1 MLNRDTRP
9 TLLFMVELSLDQ
21 RSGSNSPVKK
31 GAKSYGISFLP
42 SCLLPSASCLLALAT
57 LSLSI
62 PTIALSQSPPPS
74 PIPHPPSLI
83 ANEADDLAEA
93 ERLKQQV
100 EQLYHQGQYSEAI
113 PLAERMLTLYQNLYG
128 EEHPDIAD
136 SLTYLGILYRS
147 QGRYSEAEPLFRQV
161 LVMIK
166 RLYGEEHPDIATS
179 LNNLALL
186 YQNQGRYSE
195 AEPLFRQALAM
206 RKRLLGE
213 EHPQIATSL
222 NHLALLYQN
231 QGRYSEAEPLFRQA
245 LEMRKRLLGQN
256 HPDVATSLN
265 NLALLYQNQGR
276 YSEAEPLYRQAL
288 EMRKRLLGQNH
299 PDVATSLNNLALLYQ
314 NQGRY
319 SEAEPLF
326 RQALE
331 MKKRLLGEDHP
342 WVATSLNNLALLYQN
357 QGRYSE
363 AEPLF
368 RQALAMRKRL
378 LGQNHPD
385 VATSLNNLAAL
396 YRNQGRYSEAEP
408 LYRQALEMRK
418 RLLGQEHPDVAQSL
432 HNLAVLYDT
441 QGRYSEAESLY
452 RQALEM
458 FKRLLGQ
465 DHPDVATS
473 LASLAALYR
482 NQGRYS
488 EAESLYR
495 QALEMFKRL
504 LGQDHPDVA
513 TSLNNLALLY
523 RNQGRYTEAEPLFR
537 QSLEIIKRLM
547 GEDHPRVAMSLYNL
561 AVLYSQL
568 GDIDNTLTVLQEG
581 LNIEEYNLT
590 ANLAAG
596 SNRQKRDYLQTL
608 SGSTNFAPSFHL
620 NSAPNNPQAAN
631 LALTTIFRRKGR
643 ILDVSTNTLQ
653 RLRQNLTPENQALLA
668 ELADTYR
675 QLTNLIYKTSENDI
689 TLPPEDYRI
698 QLASLEQQAQQLE
711 NQLSRQSEQ
720 FRIESQPVTIETI
733 QQLIPED
740 TVLVEL
746 VRYYHQGEP
755 RYAAYI
761 LSSQGTPEAI
771 DLGAAAIIDQKVADF
786 RQLFQNGNQIPIPLI
801 KQSARALDTVL
812 MEPVR
817 ERMGNNRHILIAP
830 DGTLNLIPF
839 EVLVDENNRYL
850 IETYSFSYLTSG
862 RDLLRLQTSFPS
874 QQPPVLIAD
883 PYFQRPGEVIQ
894 PRGKA
899 MTPLSEMI
907 PLIDLSQKTFTPLP
921 GTAEEVEAIGQ
932 LLEVTPLTGSLATE
946 NVVKQV
952 NRPSILHIAT
962 HGFLETNPES
972 ETVQT
977 LRENYPLLLS
987 GLVLAGFR
995 VGGSGDEDG
1004 ILTAQEM
1011 SLLNLMGTKLV
1022 VLSAV
1027 DTGLGH
1033 IETGEGIYGFR
1044 RALVL
1049 AGSESQVTSLWKI
1062 SDAATVDLMVKYYQK
1077 LQDNQGRT
1085 EALRQSQLEML
1096 NSEAYQHPYY
1106 WAAFILSGD
1115 WTPMER

>member
-1 MLNRDTRP
+1 MTNRNTRLT
-9 TLLFMVELSLDQ
+9 TLLFAGLSLA
-21 RSGSNSPVKK
+21 G
-31 GAKSYGISFLP
+31 
-42 SCLLPSASCLLALAT
+42 

-62 PTIALSQSPPPS
+62 PKITLSQSPPPS
-74 PIPHPPSLI
+74 SLPHPESLI

-113 PLAERMLTLYQNLYG
+113 PLVERMLTLYQNLHG
-128 EEHPDIAD
+128 EEHRDIAD
-136 SLTYLGILYRS
+136 SLTYLGILYQS
-147 QGRYSEAEPLFRQV
+147 QGRYAEAEPLFRQA
-161 LVMIK
+161 LEMIK
-166 RLYGEEHPDIATS
+166 RLLGEEHPDIATG
-179 LNNLALL
+179 LNNLAEL
-186 YQNQGRYSE
+186 YRSQGRYSK

-245 LEMRKRLLGQN
+245 LAMRKRLLGED

-265 NLALLYQNQGR
+265 NLALLYDDQGR

-288 EMRKRLLGQNH
+288 EM
-299 PDVATSLNNLALLYQ
+299 T
-314 NQGRY
+314 
-319 SEAEPLF
+319 
-326 RQALE
+326 
-331 MKKRLLGEDHP
+331 KRLLGEDHP

-378 LGQNHPD
+378 LGQEHPD
-385 VATSLNNLAAL
+385 VATSLNNLAGL

-418 RLLGQEHPDVAQSL
+418 RLLGEEHPDVAQSL
-432 HNLAVLYDT
+432 NNLALLYDS
-441 QGRYSEAESLY
+441 QGRYSEAEPLY

-458 FKRLLGQ
+458 TKRLLGQ
-465 DHPDVATS
+465 KHPHVA
-473 LASLAALYR
+473 
-482 NQGRYS
+482 
-488 EAESLYR
+488 
-495 QALEMFKRL
+495 
-504 LGQDHPDVA
+504 
-513 TSLNNLALLY
+513 
-523 RNQGRYTEAEPLFR
+523 
-537 QSLEIIKRLM
+537 I
-547 GEDHPRVAMSLYNL
+547 SLYNL
-561 AVLYSQL
+561 SVLYSQL
-568 GDIDNTLTVLQEG
+568 GDIDNTLTFLQQG
-581 LNIEEYNLT
+581 LNIEDYNL
-590 ANLAAG
+590 ASNLAAG
-596 SNRQKRDYLQTL
+596 SNRQKRDYLQTI
-608 SGSTNFAPSFHL
+608 SESTNFAPSFHL
-620 NSAPNNPQAAN
+620 HSAPNTPQAAN

-653 RLRQNLTPENQALLA
+653 RLRQNLTPENQALFD
-668 ELADTYR
+668 ELSDTYR
-675 QLTNLIYKTSENDI
+675 QLTNLIYKTSDNEI
-689 TLPPEDYRI
+689 TLPPEEYRT
-698 QLASLEQQAQQLE
+698 QLASLEQRVQQLE
-711 NQLSRQSEQ
+711 NQLSRHSEQ
-720 FRIESQPVTIETI
+720 FRIESKPVTIESI

-740 TVLVEL
+740 AVLVEL

-771 DLGAAAIIDQKVADF
+771 DLGAADMIDQKVADF
-786 RQLFQNGNQIPIPLI
+786 RQLFQNGRQIPIPLI
-801 KQSARALDTVL
+801 KQSARALDTIL

-817 ERMGNNRHILIAP
+817 ERIGNNRHILLAP

-839 EVLVDENNRYL
+839 EALVDENNRYL

-862 RDLLRLQTSFPS
+862 RDVLRLQTSFPS
-874 QQPPVLIAD
+874 QQPPLLIAD
-883 PYFQRPGEVIQ
+883 PYFQRPGEVVQ
-894 PRGKA
+894 PRGRA
-899 MTPLSEMI
+899 MTKLSEI
-907 PLIDLSQKTFTPLP
+907 IALIDLSTKQFAPRP

-932 LLEVTPLTGSLATE
+932 LLEVTPLTGKFATE
-946 NVVKQV
+946 QAVKQV

-962 HGFLETNPES
+962 HGFFEENPET
-972 ETVQT
+972 ETEQAI
-977 LRENYPLLLS
+977 LENYPLLLS
-987 GLVLAGFR
+987 GLVFAGFR
-995 VGGSGDEDG
+995 LGDSGGEDG

-1022 VLSAV
+1022 VLSTV
-1027 DTGLGH
+1027 DTGLGYL
-1033 IETGEGIYGFR
+1033 EAGEGVYGFR

-1062 SDAATVDLMVKYYQK
+1062 SDAATVELMVKYYQK
-1077 LQDNQGRT
+1077 LLENQGRS

-1096 NSEAYQHPYY
+1096 NSEEYQHPYY